1 MSVESVLARVAT
13 LEQAIANPANLL
25 ATNAAGTGGTA
36 APEAPEAT
44 QATGGNTFA
53 QALRSASE
61 NQAGTATPTSTATA
75 DIAPTGSAGLET
87 ATPTLGNASVEA
99 LAGTS
104 GLAGTTELAGTIGLA
119 GTSGLAGT
127 TELAGTIGL
136 AGTSGL
142 AGATSTPGQ
151 QIVRIAESQLG
162 QTEQP
167 PGSNES
173 PAIAMYRTATAGAI
187 PGAPWCAYF
196 ASWAARQAG
205 EPLGSSGEGLGS
217 VAQVWSWAQSTARAI
232 PNGPGVTPRP
242 GDLIVFGD
250 EHVGIVRD
258 VLPNGD
264 IQTIEGN
271 YENKVAANVRTPTEA
286 TGYVNMS

>member
-13 LEQAIANPANLL
+13 LEQAIANPAALL
-25 ATNAAGTGGTA
+25 ATDAASTGGTA
-36 APEAPEAT
+36 APTAPEPT
-44 QATGGNTFA
+44 QAGGSSFA
-53 QALRSASE
+53 QALQSASE
-61 NQAGTATPTSTATA
+61 SQAGTATPTSAATTGA
-75 DIAPTGSAGLET
+75 TSMGIPPTSTTGPEAG
-87 ATPTLGNASVEA
+87 TPVLGNASVGA
-99 LAGTS
+99 LAGTT
-104 GLAGTTELAGTIGLA
+104 GLASTAGFASTA
-119 GTSGLAGT
+119 
-127 TELAGTIGL
+127 
-136 AGTSGL
+136 GL
-142 AGATSTPGQ
+142 AGAAGLASAPTTSGQ

-173 PAIAMYRTATAGAI
+173 PVIAMYRTATAGAI

-205 EPLGSSGEGLGS
+205 EPLGTNGEGLGS
-217 VAQVWSWAQSTARAI
+217 VGQVWSWAQSTGRAI
-232 PNGPGVTPRP
+232 PNGPGVTPQP

-258 VLPNGD
+258 VLPSGD

-286 TGYVNMS
+286 TGYVNMN